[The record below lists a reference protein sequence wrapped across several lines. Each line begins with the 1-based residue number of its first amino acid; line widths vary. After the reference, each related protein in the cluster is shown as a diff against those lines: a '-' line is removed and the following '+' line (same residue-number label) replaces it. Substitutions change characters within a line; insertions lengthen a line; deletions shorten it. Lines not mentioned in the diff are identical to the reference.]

1 MGQMGFFDLG
11 NRYSGLDAKNEP
23 LLKID
28 EVVPWEDLRA
38 RLEAVWRRADKARK
52 SRAGRKPWDAIV
64 MFKTILLCALYNLS
78 DDQVEHQIRDR
89 LSFMRFL
96 GLGLEGRVPD
106 AKTVWLYREQ
116 LTQAG
121 VIEALFET
129 FDGYLKDQGYLAMG
143 GPDHR
148 RLDCGGTQTAQQPRG
163 ERADK
168 GGRDAGRLG
177 GQAGKAAPK
186 GCRGAVDQE
195 ARQEP
200 LRLQEPCQR
209 GLSAQ
214 AGAALSCERRGG
226 ARQPSPRR
234 YPGWGTTRLW
244 VCGRTALTA
253 RRRSRRR

>member
-28 EVVPWEDLRA
+28 GVVPWEDLRA
-38 RLEAVWRRADKARK
+38 RLEVWRRADKVRK

-64 MFKTILLCALYNLS
+64 MFKTIILCALYNLS

-129 FDGYLKDQGYLAMG
+129 FDGYLKDQSGDG
-143 GPDHR
+143 RPDHR

-168 GGRDAGRLG
+168 GGRTPAGWEDKPAKRR
-177 GQAGKAAPK
+177 QKD
-186 GCRGAVDQE
+186 VE
-195 ARQEP
+195 ARWTKKHGKSHYGYKNHVNVD
-200 LRLQEPCQR
+200 RRTSWC
-209 GLSAQ
+209 
-214 AGAALSCERRGG
+214 GAIM
-226 ARQPSPRR
+226 
-234 YPGWGTTRLW
+234 
-244 VCGRTALTA
+244 
-253 RRRSRRR
+253 